1 MGTPSGGWCAGLY
14 GILPG
19 GQVCP
24 PGSFPLKD
32 VDLQGQIG
40 DHMSFLEKI
49 RQAINL
55 EGTSNR
61 AIRLAYG
68 PGAFQFGDLRLPAG
82 EGPHPTVVLIHGGY
96 WRSRYGLKLMTGL
109 AKDLAARGYAAWN
122 IEYRRVGNPGGGWPG
137 TFLDVARAAD
147 YLREIAPTYALDLQQ
162 VVPIGHSAG
171 GHLALWLAGRP
182 RIPAG
187 NPLAGSSIKGDN
199 AGDGPFVPAGAISL
213 AGVVDLAMA
222 WRLHLSMDAVVEL
235 LGGTPDEVPERY
247 AATSPA
253 TLLPLGVPQVL
264 FHGTADVNVPIE
276 VSQAYAKA
284 ALTANDPV
292 TCIELPGVDHF
303 DVIDPGSEAWERIIK
318 ALEGCQF

>member
-1 MGTPSGGWCAGLY
+1 
-14 GILPG
+14 
-19 GQVCP
+19 
-24 PGSFPLKD
+24 
-32 VDLQGQIG
+32 
-40 DHMSFLEKI
+40 MSFLEKI
-49 RQAINL
+49 RQAIGL
-55 EGTSNR
+55 QGTSHR

-68 PGAFQFGDLRLPAG
+68 PGAFQFGDLHLPAG
-82 EGPHPTVVLIHGGY
+82 PGPHPTVVLIHGGY
-96 WRSRYGLKLMTGL
+96 WRARYGLKLMTRL
-109 AKDLAARGYAAWN
+109 ARDLAARGYAAWN

-147 YLREIAPTYALDLQQ
+147 YLREIAPTYALDLKR

-187 NPLAGSSIKGDN
+187 DPLAGSSIKESN
-199 AGDGPFVPAGAISL
+199 AGDGPLVPAWAISL

-222 WRLHLSMDAVVEL
+222 WQRHLSTDAVAAL

-253 TLLPLGVPQVL
+253 ALLPLGVPQVL
-264 FHGTADVNVPIE
+264 FHGTADRHVPIE
-276 VSQAYAKA
+276 VSQAYARA

-292 TCIELPGVDHF
+292 TYIELPGVNHF
-303 DVIDPGSEAWERIIK
+303 EVINPGSAAWERIVES
-318 ALEGCQF
+318 LVNCQF